1 MEIINN
7 FDEINNIKNNQIIG
21 EFILD
26 NSSIE
31 FKGENNIMYFGKNI
45 KLKNTK
51 LRFTGNNSLIYIDDN
66 YMPISLNGRVGNDSV
81 LYLGKN
87 TYINRGIEVY
97 ATERKNIIIGD
108 DCMLSYET
116 CFRTSDPHPIYD
128 VKTCKRINYAKS
140 IYIGDHVWIGQQC
153 LILKNSK
160 IYSGSIIGG
169 HSVIS
174 GKEIYSN
181 TSWAGNPSKLI
192 KEGVFFTCESAHDFT
207 SDDLTE
213 KSVYDK
219 DDFIYENDVTNLSFD
234 KIEKDLEEFKDVK
247 EKLNYIQNIVASNNQ
262 KNRFAKRLLN
272 KKCIE

>member
-1 MEIINN
+1 MEKINS
-7 FDEINNIKNNQIIG
+7 FEEINNIKNNEIIG
-21 EFILD
+21 EFILE

-31 FKGENNIMYFGKNI
+31 FKGKNNIMYFGKNI

-87 TYINRGIEVY
+87 TYINKGIEVY

-116 CFRTSDPHPIYD
+116 SFRTSDPHLIYNID
-128 VKTCKRINYAKS
+128 TKERINYAKS

-174 GKEIYSN
+174 GKEVYSN
-181 TSWAGNPSKLI
+181 TSWAGNPGKLI

-207 SDDLTE
+207 SEDLIET
-213 KSVYDK
+213 SFYNN
-219 DDFIYENDVTNLSFD
+219 DDFIYENDITNLSF
-234 KIEKDLEEFKDVK
+234 EKLEEDLERFKCVE
-247 EKLNYIQNIVASNNQ
+247 EKLKYIQNTLVSNNQ
-262 KNRFAKRLLN
+262 KNRFAKKLV
-272 KKCIE
+272 K